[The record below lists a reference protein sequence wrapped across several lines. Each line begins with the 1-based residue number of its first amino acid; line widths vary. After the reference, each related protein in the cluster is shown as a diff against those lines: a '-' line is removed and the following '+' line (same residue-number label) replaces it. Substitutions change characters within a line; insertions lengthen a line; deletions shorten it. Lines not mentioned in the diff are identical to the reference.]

1 MHNLKVFQIKYLL
14 NFRMWLLGIPIVL
27 LSCNSKKQVHT
38 SIGKGQVIT
47 IESKQLRENREIY
60 VYIPESANFSK
71 TELPVL
77 YILDAED
84 YFDPVTDMIELFSK
98 GNKKGSLPLMA
109 VIGIPN
115 TNRDRDLTPTRD
127 LHASLSASVPLN
139 DNDFKNTGGAGNFT
153 LFIQN
158 ELIPYINTNFH
169 LSGKRILI
177 GHSFGGLMAVNTLLN
192 YEGVFEGYLTI
203 DPSTWWDQREM
214 TKQAVAS
221 VAVKDFKDIA
231 FFYANS
237 YYNRYLSYSLKKND
251 PKDPYLNEINF
262 GRIFTSQAPNMP
274 FFSWI
279 RYESEWHESVPLI
292 AIYDGL
298 QEINKFFNTKIQT
311 DSMVHQE
318 SGALRLLYDELDE
331 LSINSGKYI
340 RDSNYYKSYTDSV
353 HSSAN
358 LFRLMG
364 DMFLTKGDSLSALK
378 NYEKSI
384 IHNPKN
390 FPVAAKVNH
399 LKTKLNK

>member
-1 MHNLKVFQIKYLL
+1 MHNLEVFQIKYLL
-14 NFRMWLLGIPIVL
+14 KFRMWLIGIPIVL
-27 LSCNSKKQVHT
+27 LGCNSKKQGHT

-60 VYIPESANFSK
+60 VYIPESVNSSK

-139 DNDFKNTGGAGNFT
+139 DNDFKDTGGAGNFT

-158 ELIPYINTNFH
+158 ELIPYINTNFN

-214 TKQAVAS
+214 TKQAAAS

-231 FFYANS
+231 FFYGNS

-262 GRIFTSQAPNMP
+262 GKIFTRQAPNMP

-298 QEINKFFNTKIQT
+298 QEINKFFNIKTQT

-318 SGALRLLYDELDE
+318 SDALRLLYDELDE

-340 RDSNYYKSYTDSV
+340 RDTNYYKSYTDSV

-390 FPVAAKVNH
+390 LPVAAKLNH